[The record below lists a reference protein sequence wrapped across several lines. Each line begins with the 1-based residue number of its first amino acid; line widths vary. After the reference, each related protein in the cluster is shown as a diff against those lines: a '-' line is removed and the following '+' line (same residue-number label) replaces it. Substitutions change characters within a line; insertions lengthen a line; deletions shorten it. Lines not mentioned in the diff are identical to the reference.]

1 LSDNAQYASVNGVT
15 PHIRYLRE
23 KYMQLT
29 ISGHQID
36 LTDSMKNYISEKMER
51 IERHFD
57 HLNSIDVVL
66 HIEKIQHKAEATVNA
81 KGITLH
87 AHSETDNMYA
97 SIDEMTDKLDSQVRK
112 HKEKITDHHKS
123 GGALKDQ
130 AFE

>member
-1 LSDNAQYASVNGVT
+1 
-15 PHIRYLRE
+15 
-23 KYMQLT
+23 MQLT

-36 LTDSMKNYISEKMER
+36 LTDSIKHYVSEKMER

-66 HIEKIQHKAEATVNA
+66 HVEKLQHKAEATVHA

-87 AHSETDNMYA
+87 AHADSGNMYA
-97 SIDEMTDKLDSQVRK
+97 TIDDLADKLDSQVRK
-112 HKEKITDHHKS
+112 HKEKITNHHRD

-130 AFE
+130 ELEQIG